1 MIMPKLPKLKLLFET
16 IPWKS
21 FKCSKKQLR
30 IDIVLKCG
38 QSFRWEEEENKTSAL
53 RTWTGVLQSK
63 IWQIAQDDTS
73 ILYKS
78 LPLHINLGTA
88 SSQLEDQDETFLK
101 DYFQLEVDLEPLY
114 AEWSKNDPVFQ
125 KISETFGGV
134 RILRQDPVE
143 NLFAFICSSNNNIQR
158 ISGMVQQLCT
168 KYGEYIGNVDNKS
181 YYAFPEISTL
191 ANQKKLE
198 SELRSLGFGYRAGYI
213 SKTAMKLDS
222 LGGREYLLSLRCL
235 PYAESRKCLLDLSGI
250 GPKVSFTILKKKPEG
265 GNCFYVLG
273 CGLYF
278 ADVS

>member
-1 MIMPKLPKLKLLFET
+1 M
-16 IPWKS
+16 
-21 FKCSKKQLR
+21 
-30 IDIVLKCG
+30 
-38 QSFRWEEEENKTSAL
+38 WEEEENKTSAL

-63 IWQIAQDDTS
+63 VWQIAQDDTS

-168 KYGEYIGNVDNKS
+168 KYGEYIGDVDNKS

-222 LGGREYLLSLRCL
+222 LGGRDYLLSLRCL

-250 GPKVSFTILKKKPEG
+250 GPKVSFTI
-265 GNCFYVLG
+265 
-273 CGLYF
+273 
-278 ADVS
+278 

>member
-1 MIMPKLPKLKLLFET
+1 MIMPKLPKLELLFET

-38 QSFRWEEEENKTSAL
+38 QSFRWEEEEHNRSDL

-63 IWQIAQDDTS
+63 VWQIAQDDTR
-73 ILYKS
+73 ILYR
-78 LPLHINLGTA
+78 NLGNNALST
-88 SSQLEDQDETFLK
+88 SSSDQDETFLK

-114 AEWSKNDPVFQ
+114 AEWAKNDPVFQ

-168 KYGEYIGNVDNKS
+168 KYGEYIGQIDNKS
-181 YYAFPEISTL
+181 YFTFPEISTL
-191 ANQKKLE
+191 ANQKRLE

-222 LGGREYLLSLRCL
+222 LGGREYLLSLRHF
-235 PYAESRKCLLDLSGI
+235 PYTEARKCLLDLSGI
-250 GPKVSFTILKKKPEG
+250 GPKVCLT
-265 GNCFYVLG
+265 
-273 CGLYF
+273 
-278 ADVS
+278 D